1 MMMLNRFIVSALLM
15 LFLSASFSASFSVS
29 AADPTRYRVLLQVS
43 EDSVDRLNV
52 ALNNAKHLAD
62 AFGPEHVE
70 IEIVVFGA
78 GVQTL
83 KYYSPFP
90 IADKVKD
97 VTALGVRI
105 VVCEKALKEAKLKPA
120 DMLTQVRYVPY
131 GVAEIVEK
139 QTLGW
144 SYIRP

>member
-1 MMMLNRFIVSALLM
+1 MIVNRLIMTFFAVLL
-15 LFLSASFSASFSVS
+15 SFNANS
-29 AADPTRYRVLLQVS
+29 ADPTRYKVLLQVS
-43 EDSVDRLNV
+43 EDSIDRLNV
-52 ALNNAKHLAD
+52 ALNNAEHLAD

-90 IADKVKD
+90 IADKVKNL
-97 VTALGVRI
+97 TALGVRI
-105 VVCEKALKEAKLKPA
+105 VACDKAMRAAKLKPA
-120 DMLTQVRYVPY
+120 DMLTQVRYVES